1 MFGTSRTDFV
11 IFVCIFSMQEFLGCT
26 SFGLRH
32 LKKAEKDVNGW
43 YHLLTEDVGRKK
55 HLQMTTR
62 HRQAA
67 KHTGKD
73 CMLYITFLALL
84 FVCHTADALG

>member
-1 MFGTSRTDFV
+1 MCKIENLFKLLTTKLLSLHVVYV
-11 IFVCIFSMQEFLGCT
+11 IYVYFSMQEFLGCT

-43 YHLLTEDVGRKK
+43 YHLLTEDVGCKK

-62 HRQAA
+62 QRQTK
-67 KHTGKD
+67 KHTGMN
-73 CMLYITFLALL
+73 CC
-84 FVCHTADALG
+84 V